1 MSEQDD
7 LDRYRYL
14 QLKAK
19 AAVAAQAQDQPDP
32 TFAQQIPGIA
42 GQAVKAAVASNPA
55 SLTQNF
61 MQTDPAKMQE
71 YGGALPIAGGI
82 LGGPVGAASGE
93 FLRQVTGTGLNPATV
108 PKTALGRAASVIGA
122 GVMQEPK
129 ILEAIPG
136 VPAAKEMA
144 SKALSKTGRGIAKGM
159 QAFSGGK
166 AGDFIEAA
174 KKGYATYA
182 APSMEKAKS
191 IFAKALE
198 SVPGENVVPTIKERM
213 ESAIASEPT
222 QANEYLMDMAKRLD
236 NGELIDAR
244 QALKAKQSLDTV
256 IERVPFTEKTRR
268 KDLFELK
275 DTFDDILSN
284 QSGKLKAASN
294 TYRSAILKDNMTKFL
309 PVNKNGEYS
318 RLVPI
323 LSEVGNTVKALATSP
338 LTLGALATTGGEVG
352 QGITKLGQVPEIRQA
367 LMQIL
372 QKITAGKANAGTP

>member
-1 MSEQDD
+1 MSDQDD

-19 AAVAAQAQDQPDP
+19 AAAAQQQAQPPELSFSNMVKIVPKMAEAAIQD
-32 TFAQQIPGIA
+32 TAQRWGP
-42 GQAVKAAVASNPA
+42 S
-55 SLTQNF
+55 T
-61 MQTDPAKMQE
+61 
-71 YGGALPIAGGI
+71 LPI
-82 LGGPVGAASGE
+82 LGGAAGAPFGLAAPGAALGQ
-93 FLRQVTGTGLNPATV
+93 FAKNAVDTVVNPDEA
-108 PKTALGRAASVIGA
+108 PKTALGNFASVVGA
-122 GVMQEPK
+122 GVAQEPK
-129 ILEAIPG
+129 MLNVIPG
-136 VPAAKEMA
+136 VPEAKEMA

-191 IFAKALE
+191 LFADALKGT
-198 SVPGENVVPTIKERM
+198 PGETVVPTIKERM
-213 ESAIASEPT
+213 ESAISSEPT

-268 KDLFELK
+268 AALFDLK
-275 DTFDDILSN
+275 ATFDDILSN
-284 QSGKLKAASN
+284 QSGKLKTASD
-294 TYRSAILKDNMTKFL
+294 TYRGAVLKDNMTKFL

-338 LTLGALATTGGEVG
+338 LTLGALATTGGEIG
-352 QGITKLGQVPEIRQA
+352 QGITKFSQVPEIRQA